1 MAFQVVRTFLVG
13 LAVFRADL
21 AECAVTAEAMPVAN
35 HWTGRNV
42 DSLTPTLRWHALAP
56 ELAGAGTGMVATAGL
71 PSISD
76 DLAIWKG
83 MPISPDDG
91 VQAPM
96 YCRTGLTGL
105 AHRLE
110 EPLEPSTHYSYSVR
124 ARFLL
129 NGRPRITPWARVD
142 HCQRDRIEMG
152 AGEFTE
158 EISLDDFY
166 WLTTP

>member
-71 PSISD
+71 PSISN

-83 MPISPDDG
+83 IPIRPDDG

-166 WLTTP
+166 